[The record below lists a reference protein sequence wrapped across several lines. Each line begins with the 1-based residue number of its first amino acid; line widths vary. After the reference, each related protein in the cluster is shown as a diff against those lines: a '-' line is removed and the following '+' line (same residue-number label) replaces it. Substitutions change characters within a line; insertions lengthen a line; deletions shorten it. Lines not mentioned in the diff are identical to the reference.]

1 MKENKKRVFYI
12 PTIEEEDV
20 KIPRIEDEPIKNED
34 PSSVFVSPILGRQ
47 KNQSPL
53 PPGVEVRGNKG
64 LRYESFRNQNDKR
77 HQKNDLKKDY
87 GTEYFEFN
95 GIYTSEQAK
104 EYLKTG
110 VLRPIRKS
118 EPEKE
123 PAPIISNDE
132 VIVFDEEH
140 LDDQKNINEFFEEK
154 RNVDT
159 SPVYYYPN
167 NVKDYYSSASEVTNH
182 TPPIKDTPKPSPK
195 PVVTKQRHGYTFPS
209 LSLLESGKEDKIIDT
224 DWLDEQA
231 AIIDDTLRQFNIGG
245 QVINY
250 VKGPS
255 VTQFQISLNA
265 GVNVKEVNKIADNLK
280 MNLSATEIRLQIP
293 VPGKNYGGIE
303 VPNKIRETVF
313 LGDLIKNEEFLQ
325 SDDKLLVALGIDL
338 GGQYV
343 YSDIHKMPH
352 GLIAGMTGSGKSV
365 CINSV
370 LISLLYKNTPEELRL
385 ILIDPK
391 MVELAA
397 YDEIPHLATPVI
409 TDTKM
414 AAAALRWVV
423 EEMENRFNT
432 FKSYRVRD
440 IKSYNELMMRE
451 RQTLMP
457 RIVIII
463 DELADLMI
471 VAASEVESN
480 IQRITQKARAAGIH
494 LIVATQRPST
504 DIIRGSIKNNI
515 PVRIAFKVASAV
527 DSVTILDHGGADKLL
542 GLGDMLYSSGISE
555 QRLQGAFVTDK
566 EINRVTAYLRQSG
579 TVNYLFTEEQLQK
592 EVIAQETGG
601 TFNDE
606 MFEEVA
612 RYVVENNNASNNR
625 LTQVFNMGFNRTND
639 MLNEM
644 ERVGIVSGTVRGK
657 QREVLVTLEELE
669 EILEKRQ
676 KEFS

>member
-1 MKENKKRVFYI
+1 
-12 PTIEEEDV
+12 
-20 KIPRIEDEPIKNED
+20 
-34 PSSVFVSPILGRQ
+34 
-47 KNQSPL
+47 
-53 PPGVEVRGNKG
+53 
-64 LRYESFRNQNDKR
+64 
-77 HQKNDLKKDY
+77 
-87 GTEYFEFN
+87 
-95 GIYTSEQAK
+95 
-104 EYLKTG
+104 
-110 VLRPIRKS
+110 
-118 EPEKE
+118 
-123 PAPIISNDE
+123 
-132 VIVFDEEH
+132 
-140 LDDQKNINEFFEEK
+140 
-154 RNVDT
+154 
-159 SPVYYYPN
+159 
-167 NVKDYYSSASEVTNH
+167 
-182 TPPIKDTPKPSPK
+182 
-195 PVVTKQRHGYTFPS
+195 
-209 LSLLESGKEDKIIDT
+209 
-224 DWLDEQA
+224 
-231 AIIDDTLRQFNIGG
+231 
-245 QVINY
+245 
-250 VKGPS
+250 
-255 VTQFQISLNA
+255 
-265 GVNVKEVNKIADNLK
+265 
-280 MNLSATEIRLQIP
+280 
-293 VPGKNYGGIE
+293 
-303 VPNKIRETVF
+303 
-313 LGDLIKNEEFLQ
+313 
-325 SDDKLLVALGIDL
+325 
-338 GGQYV
+338 
-343 YSDIHKMPH
+343 
-352 GLIAGMTGSGKSV
+352 
-365 CINSV
+365 
-370 LISLLYKNTPEELRL
+370 
-385 ILIDPK
+385 
-391 MVELAA
+391 
-397 YDEIPHLATPVI
+397 
-409 TDTKM
+409 
-414 AAAALRWVV
+414 
-423 EEMENRFNT
+423 MENRFNT

>member
-1 MKENKKRVFYI
+1 
-12 PTIEEEDV
+12 
-20 KIPRIEDEPIKNED
+20 
-34 PSSVFVSPILGRQ
+34 
-47 KNQSPL
+47 
-53 PPGVEVRGNKG
+53 
-64 LRYESFRNQNDKR
+64 
-77 HQKNDLKKDY
+77 
-87 GTEYFEFN
+87 
-95 GIYTSEQAK
+95 
-104 EYLKTG
+104 
-110 VLRPIRKS
+110 
-118 EPEKE
+118 
-123 PAPIISNDE
+123 
-132 VIVFDEEH
+132 
-140 LDDQKNINEFFEEK
+140 
-154 RNVDT
+154 
-159 SPVYYYPN
+159 
-167 NVKDYYSSASEVTNH
+167 
-182 TPPIKDTPKPSPK
+182 
-195 PVVTKQRHGYTFPS
+195 
-209 LSLLESGKEDKIIDT
+209 
-224 DWLDEQA
+224 
-231 AIIDDTLRQFNIGG
+231 
-245 QVINY
+245 
-250 VKGPS
+250 
-255 VTQFQISLNA
+255 
-265 GVNVKEVNKIADNLK
+265 
-280 MNLSATEIRLQIP
+280 
-293 VPGKNYGGIE
+293 
-303 VPNKIRETVF
+303 
-313 LGDLIKNEEFLQ
+313 
-325 SDDKLLVALGIDL
+325 
-338 GGQYV
+338 
-343 YSDIHKMPH
+343 MPH

-566 EINRVTAYLRQSG
+566 EINRVTAYLRQNG